1 MGYIIVGIIGIFFG
15 FTLGVFISSNN
26 NQDLRIENDLLSK
39 QIEKY
44 KKHEKYRKLDIKVL
58 DDDIELDKLMED
70 LQDEE
75 NNN

>member
-15 FTLGVFISSNN
+15 FTLGIFISANKN
-26 NQDLRIENDLLSK
+26 EDLRIENNLLSQ
-39 QIEKY
+39 QIKKY
-44 KKHEKYRKLDIKVL
+44 KKHEEYRKLDIKVL

>member
-15 FTLGVFISSNN
+15 FTLGVFISSNQ
-26 NQDLRIENDLLSK
+26 NQDLRIENNLLSQ

-44 KKHEKYRKLDIKVL
+44 KKNEEYRKLDIKVL

>member
-15 FTLGVFISSNN
+15 FTLGVFISANKN
-26 NQDLRIENDLLSK
+26 KDLRIENALLSK

-44 KKHEKYRKLDIKVL
+44 KKHEKLKNLDVKVL
-58 DDDIELDKLMED
+58 DDDIEIDKLMED

>member
-15 FTLGVFISSNN
+15 FTLGIFISANQ
-26 NQDLRIENDLLSK
+26 NQDLRIENNLLSK

-44 KKHEKYRKLDIKVL
+44 KKHEEYRKLDIKVL

>member
-1 MGYIIVGIIGIFFG
+1 MGYIIVGISCIFIG
-15 FTLGVFISSNN
+15 FTLGVFISFNKN
-26 NQDLRIENDLLSK
+26 EDLRIENNLLSK

-44 KKHEKYRKLDIKVL
+44 KKHEKNKNLDIKVL

-75 NNN
+75 NIN

>member
-1 MGYIIVGIIGIFFG
+1 MEYIIVGIIGIFFG
-15 FTLGVFISSNN
+15 FTLGVFISSNK
-26 NQDLRIENDLLSK
+26 NQDLRIENNLLSK

-44 KKHEKYRKLDIKVL
+44 KKHEEYRKLDIKVL